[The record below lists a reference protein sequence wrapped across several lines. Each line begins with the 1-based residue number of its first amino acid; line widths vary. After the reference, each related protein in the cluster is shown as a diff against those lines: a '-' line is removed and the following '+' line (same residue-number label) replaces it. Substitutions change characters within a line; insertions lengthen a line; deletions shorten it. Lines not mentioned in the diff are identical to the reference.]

1 MSPDN
6 AMDSQATVGVSIK
19 MVKNYQELGGGVDKE
34 MLYAVVRYSLN
45 VRPRFRQLKDYQML
59 SSLNVRQMVIM
70 SPDNAMDS
78 QATVGVS
85 IKMVKNYQEL
95 GGGVDKEML
104 YAVVLR
110 YSLNV
115 RPRFRQLKD
124 YQMLSSLNVRQMV
137 IMSPDNAMDSQA
149 TVGVSIKM
157 VKNYQELGGGV
168 DKEMLYAVVLRY
180 SLNVRPRFRQLK
192 DYQMLSSLNVRQMV
206 IMSPDNAMDSQATVG
221 VSIKMVKNYQEL
233 GGGVD
238 KEMLYAVVLRYS
250 LIVRPRFRQLKDYQ
264 MLSSLNVRQMVIMS
278 PDNAM
283 DSQATVGVS
292 IKMVKNYQE
301 LGGGVDKEM
310 LYAVVLRYSL
320 IVRPRFR
327 QLKDYQM
334 LSSLNVRQMVI
345 MSPDNAMDSQATV
358 GVSIKMVK
366 NYQEL
371 GGGVDKEMLYAV
383 VLRKSLYI
391 QKPPKL
397 PTSPLFLN
405 VIKITWISTY
415 RWMQKMATNVSY
427 IRRRRVLS

>member
-34 MLYAVVRYSLN
+34 MLYAVV
-45 VRPRFRQLKDYQML
+45 
-59 SSLNVRQMVIM
+59 
-70 SPDNAMDS
+70 
-78 QATVGVS
+78 
-85 IKMVKNYQEL
+85 
-95 GGGVDKEML
+95 
-104 YAVVLR
+104 R